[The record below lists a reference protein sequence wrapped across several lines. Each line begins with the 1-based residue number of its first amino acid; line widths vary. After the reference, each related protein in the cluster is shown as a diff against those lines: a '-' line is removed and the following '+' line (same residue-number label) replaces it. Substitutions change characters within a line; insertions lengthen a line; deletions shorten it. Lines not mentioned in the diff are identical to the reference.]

1 MSSKKA
7 RSKCA
12 GTNHH
17 NAFAPFLRAF
27 SKEPTPSLDSSSP
40 AQRDAP
46 QACPVESNPL
56 FKPPVTCASR
66 YSMTPNPQLP
76 ERCYSTGAE
85 RSYFA
90 NLALALL
97 PGLFNGVLALFV

>member
-27 SKEPTPSLDSSSP
+27 SKEPT
-40 AQRDAP
+40 
-46 QACPVESNPL
+46 PVESNPL

-90 NLALALL
+90 NLPLALL